1 MSCNLLKSKRFL
13 VGKKFLL
20 TLCLGRVTFEIGFGG
35 FGFVSGPTATLQA
48 IAR

>member
-1 MSCNLLKSKRFL
+1 MTCNLMKSKRFL
-13 VGKKFLL
+13 VGKKFPL
-20 TLCLGRVTFEIGFGG
+20 TLCLGRVIFVVGFGG